1 MRRLINRYI
10 LKEIAVPFCMILLVL
25 TFVLLMGKIL
35 QLMDLMINKGIRFRD
50 IAQLMLFLM
59 PSFLMFTIPISLLIA
74 ILIGI
79 GRLSGDNEIT
89 VLKMS
94 GVSLYQLA
102 FPVALAALAALI
114 MTAATTLVL
123 VPYGNWA
130 AKNLLYDMAKQKAS
144 IGIREKVF
152 IDDFRGLLLY
162 AEKIP
167 VQGDFLEGV
176 LISDN
181 RIIREPSTIIARK
194 AYLVSDPDTL
204 AITLR
209 LEDGSIHT
217 ADAGLKNYRKMDFRF
232 YDVRLDLPSSLSEE
246 KQAGTKSSTEMTVT
260 ELSAKLRSRG
270 IEQAA
275 LRELAIEFNKK
286 LTIPL
291 SCLVFA
297 LIALPLGIRAH
308 RSVRAR
314 GFTIGLTM
322 VLIFYLMRLVGEALV
337 ETGRVSPVI
346 GMWTPNAVFAIAG
359 IVLFMFSAREQHP
372 GAFLR
377 SFAPGKGPRPVSPAK
392 VPPTTNT
399 TTTFPVSGDN
409 HSGVERV
416 PDDGVSSCPSVTAPN
431 DTVTGKRMDR
441 SS

>member
-1 MRRLINRYI
+1 MHRLINHYI
-10 LKEIAVPFCMILLVL
+10 FKEIAVPFCMILFVL

-74 ILIGI
+74 ILVGL

-89 VLKMS
+89 ILKMS

-102 FPVALAALAALI
+102 FPVACTAFAAFA
-114 MTAATTLVL
+114 MTAVTTLFL
-123 VPYGNWA
+123 VPYGNVA

-144 IGIREKVF
+144 IGIREKIF
-152 IDDFRGLLLY
+152 IDDFRGILLY

-167 VQGDFLEGV
+167 VQGDYLEGV

-217 ADAGLKNYRKMDFRF
+217 ADAGLKNYRKMDFHF
-232 YDVRLDLPSSLSEE
+232 YDVRLDLPSSLSDER
-246 KQAGTKSSTEMTVT
+246 KADVKSSTEMTVA

-270 IEQAA
+270 INRDV
-275 LRELAIEFNKK
+275 LRELSIEFNKK

-297 LIALPLGIRAH
+297 LIGLPLGIRAH
-308 RSVRAR
+308 RSVRSR
-314 GFTIGLTM
+314 GFTIGLAI
-322 VLIFYLMRLVGEALV
+322 VLIYYLLRLSGEALV
-337 ETGRVSPVI
+337 ETGRLAPVV
-346 GMWTPNAVFAIAG
+346 GTWTPNAVFTIAG
-359 IVLFMFSAREQHP
+359 ILLFISAAREQHP
-372 GAFLR
+372 WVFLR
-377 SFAPGKGPRPVSPAK
+377 SGASGNAPPSPSS
-392 VPPTTNT
+392 VNWPPMANT
-399 TTTFPVSGDN
+399 AFTAPEANRSD
-409 HSGVERV
+409 S
-416 PDDGVSSCPSVTAPN
+416 DDAPPEGGRSCPSQVAGHRDKN
-431 DTVTGKRMDR
+431 ERRAEKG
-441 SS
+441 S